1 MISTA
6 GDANVASVAESVRAV
21 LVGNTNTNTTNR
33 DEGNDKKI
41 GYESDSAAGVL
52 TDSAKIARPTFEY
65 IHGLAYFLVQRK
77 CSLWGPILFGD
88 GCVEHHHHQQ
98 QQQHFFFLC
107 TSRKEWLMFI
117 VRLLGLLSC
126 LCENPLYIFVSPSQV
141 LCGENISGAL
151 QLLKCMCSSTAYSVD
166 EQKKALRFLV
176 EEGDEELYRR
186 GVLTR
191 QAVVRFQAIVRGGLA
206 RTSEALDANDEP
218 TTSCRSA
225 AGAAVADA
233 SRAKETTTCSVLDID
248 HRKSM
253 ALKNEVEELK
263 RTRQS
268 LLELKETAEKVRLDR
283 LLAASVTDPFCVD
296 LSLLFFCVVC
306 LSLITPNNTLHIH
319 EKQMTVS
326 QRS

>member
-1 MISTA
+1 
-6 GDANVASVAESVRAV
+6 
-21 LVGNTNTNTTNR
+21 
-33 DEGNDKKI
+33 
-41 GYESDSAAGVL
+41 
-52 TDSAKIARPTFEY
+52 
-65 IHGLAYFLVQRK
+65 
-77 CSLWGPILFGD
+77 
-88 GCVEHHHHQQ
+88 
-98 QQQHFFFLC
+98 
-107 TSRKEWLMFI
+107 MFI

-126 LCENPLYIFVSPSQV
+126 LCESHLYIFVSPSQV

-206 RTSEALDANDEP
+206 RTAAALDAMDEP
-218 TTSCRSA
+218 TSCCSSA
-225 AGAAVADA
+225 AGAAAVADA

-283 LLAASVTDPFCVD
+283 SWLAGWLPASF
-296 LSLLFFCVVC
+296 
-306 LSLITPNNTLHIH
+306 
-319 EKQMTVS
+319 
-326 QRS
+326 